1 MRRKRG
7 QLTLTLSLSFLFLL
21 LPFRLRGVEVSFI
34 LAGGFSNSSFNLVN
48 RSLEGWAEK
57 INREASLAGWE
68 INQGSRAQLKNGIET
83 ELGVLVRLS
92 SRFAFSLS
100 SGFVHF
106 ELSEKDTSQVVKKEA
121 ETYVYSRPTKA
132 SAIPFSLSLFYFHPL
147 NANLRLYLKAGGGL
161 LFGRY
166 IDREANRRQVDL
178 KYVYPTYQNATATSP
193 LLQAGGGLHFQ
204 PEASMGF
211 FIEFS
216 YRLVRMTAFEGRNK
230 AGAQGPLEYYEEYL
244 PQFDFWQPRVVI
256 LTTEPDPQLIRSK
269 QRAVV
274 DFSGFSAKIGITA
287 KF

>member
-1 MRRKRG
+1 M
-7 QLTLTLSLSFLFLL
+7 LFSL
-21 LPFRLRGVEVSFI
+21 LPFRLWGIEVSLI

-48 RSLEGWAEK
+48 RSLDGWAEK
-57 INREASLAGWE
+57 ISREASLAGWT
-68 INQGSRAQLKNGIET
+68 INQGSTPQLKNGIET
-83 ELGVLVRLS
+83 EWGVLVHLS
-92 SRFAFSLS
+92 SRVALSLS

-106 ELSEKDTSQVVKKEA
+106 ELSEKDISLVVKKET

-132 SAIPFSLSLFYFHPL
+132 SAIPISLNLSYFHPL
-147 NANLRLYLKAGGGL
+147 SAKLRFYFKAGGGL

-166 IDREANRRQVDL
+166 IDREASRRQVDL
-178 KYVYPTYQNATATSP
+178 KYVYPAYQNATATSP

-216 YRLVRMTAFEGRNK
+216 YRLVRMTAFEGKNK

-256 LTTEPDPQLIRSK
+256 LTAEPDPQLTRSK

-274 DFSGFSAKIGITA
+274 DFSGFSVKIGITA